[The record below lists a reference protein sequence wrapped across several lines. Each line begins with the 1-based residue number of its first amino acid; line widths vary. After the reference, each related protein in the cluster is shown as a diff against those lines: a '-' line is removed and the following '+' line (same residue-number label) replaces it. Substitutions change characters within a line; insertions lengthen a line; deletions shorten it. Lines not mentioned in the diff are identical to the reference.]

1 VSEAELEAQVAAL
14 GGPIG
19 RRPWLRVGWRQ
30 VAFLAIVAVA
40 FWLVFVF
47 GTTLQ
52 QLNEATAR
60 EAQVKAE
67 TAALQQQL
75 TDDQRELQLAQ
86 TDSFKQLQAR
96 GYGLGAP
103 NEVVFS
109 LEAGA
114 PPPPPLARLGAP
126 SVAEQP
132 ETPLDAWLNLLF
144 GN

>member
-14 GGPIG
+14 GGPVG
-19 RRPWLRVGWRQ
+19 RRSWLRVGWRQ
-30 VAFLAIVAVA
+30 TAFVAILAVA
-40 FWLVFVF
+40 FWLIFVF

-60 EAQVKAE
+60 EGQVKAE

-75 TDDQRELQLAQ
+75 TDGQRELQLAQ

-103 NEVVFS
+103 NEIAFS

-114 PPPPPLARLGAP
+114 PSPPTLAKLGAP
-126 SVAEQP
+126 PVAAQP